1 MACTLVLLAVF
12 FVVILAVVVVIVGIL
27 LLLLYFLERK
37 SVRETDEGFGSVAR
51 SSGFFFVG
59 AGVLPHFLYV
69 NAFCCALYIRSPYRY
84 RYTVVS
90 VCRTKIWHEMEIRN
104 GNNIFFLSLVSFLF
118 YLPVT
123 S

>member
-51 SSGFFFVG
+51 SSGFFFCRCRRV
-59 AGVLPHFLYV
+59 ASFPLCECVLLCSV
-69 NAFCCALYIRSPYRY
+69 
-84 RYTVVS
+84 YTF
-90 VCRTKIWHEMEIRN
+90 TI
-104 GNNIFFLSLVSFLF
+104 
-118 YLPVT
+118 
-123 S
+123 